1 MKCWAPAVSVT
12 YIDGICLWED
22 LNRRKVCRGPEISCG
37 PWTQE
42 SASLFFKE
50 FSSKTAEDGEI
61 ENTHPPD
68 WSLGSE
74 LSALLRDK
82 RTRRIALLLVFNL
95 TSCFFLVAWCA
106 STQSIALQ
114 AYTSTVAFNLLSLL
128 TCLLTVWVEAKK
140 PSPVFSY
147 GYERFEVLAVFSATV
162 LAQLGS
168 LFVIKESVERLLLHQ
183 PEIHTGRLMVGA
195 GLAFTCHLVVTY
207 GLRNAALDHVIAASS
222 SSWLQEHVSDISQTL
237 VFLSGL
243 RTAVLV
249 SALRL
254 LIRCGRRLANALVV
268 SSSTAE
274 DGEIEVRI
282 SVGICSFVPA
292 LTHLL
297 LPRVN
302 PMILISFAGAVSI
315 FISDLIIQLRYYYV
329 VDTLA
334 AICVSSMMCATMLP
348 MSVYSG
354 KVLLQ
359 LSPTLSRNI
368 SLSITLL
375 QLSPTLSRNISLSI
389 TLLQLSPTLSRNIY
403 LSITLLTTPS
413 HIVGQLDKCLR
424 ETLTIDGVLEFRNEH
439 FWTLSF
445 GKLAGSL
452 QVRVRRDADEQLVL
466 AHVVDRL
473 SNLVTVLSVQVFK
486 DDWTYRR
493 GGALQPNCAPPPVQ
507 SAAVPV
513 NVLEANHTPPVTHY
527 ETLGDLYPP
536 SSTVTS
542 LPPSAS
548 LSNNVHTHAN
558 SSSSHRNKSLS
569 SKSMNNSMYSN
580 VYQTTPFR
588 PVPSVENNYL
598 SSLPP
603 TVTPSSSASG
613 TFQGSNAWF
622 TNRPGVAPT
631 DSVSPKRMNPFTAV
645 PTVSSV
651 QRNNLLLSGTKTLD
665 ADSFSFHPR

>member
-1 MKCWAPAVSVT
+1 M
-12 YIDGICLWED
+12 Y
-22 LNRRKVCRGPEISCG
+22 RRYRS
-37 PWTQE
+37 
-42 SASLFFKE
+42 
-50 FSSKTAEDGEI
+50 
-61 ENTHPPD
+61 
-68 WSLGSE
+68 
-74 LSALLRDK
+74 
-82 RTRRIALLLVFNL
+82 
-95 TSCFFLVAWCA
+95 
-106 STQSIALQ
+106 
-114 AYTSTVAFNLLSLL
+114 SLL

-168 LFVIKESVERLLLHQ
+168 LFVIKESVERLLLHPARDTHVSPPPRGELVWGQ
-183 PEIHTGRLMVGA
+183 RSDTGPILANILLGRLMVGA

-237 VFLSGL
+237 VFSSGL

-249 SALRL
+249 SVLRL

-274 DGEIEVRI
+274 GGGDRGFESR
-282 SVGICSFVPA
+282 ICSFVPA
-292 LTHLL
+292 LSHLL

-359 LSPTLSRNI
+359 
-368 SLSITLL
+368 
-375 QLSPTLSRNISLSI
+375 
-389 TLLQLSPTLSRNIY
+389 
-403 LSITLLTTPS
+403 TTPS

-493 GGALQPNCAPPPVQ
+493 GGALQPPNCAPLPVQ

-513 NVLEANHTPPVTHY
+513 NVLEANHTPPVTRY

-542 LPPSAS
+542 LPPSAP
-548 LSNNVHTHAN
+548 LSNNVHTHVN

-569 SKSMNNSMYSN
+569 SKSINNSVYSN

-588 PVPSVENNYL
+588 PVPSVENHYL

-603 TVTPSSSASG
+603 AVTPSSSGSG

-622 TNRPGVAPT
+622 TNRPAVAPT
-631 DSVSPKRMNPFTAV
+631 DSVSPKRMNPFAAV

>member
-22 LNRRKVCRGPEISCG
+22 LNGRKVCRGPEISCG

-50 FSSKTAEDGEI
+50 FSSK
-61 ENTHPPD
+61 NTHPPD
-68 WSLGSE
+68 WSFGSE

-114 AYTSTVAFNLLSLL
+114 AYTSTVAFNLLRDLKIRIRTLVDLTQPHTFVSVHGMYRRYCSSLL

-222 SSWLQEHVSDISQTL
+222 SSWLQEHVSDISQT
-237 VFLSGL
+237 
-243 RTAVLV
+243 
-249 SALRL
+249 
-254 LIRCGRRLANALVV
+254 
-268 SSSTAE
+268 
-274 DGEIEVRI
+274 
-282 SVGICSFVPA
+282 ICSFVPA
-292 LTHLL
+292 LSHLL

-329 VDTLA
+329 VDTLV

-359 LSPTLSRNI
+359 
-368 SLSITLL
+368 
-375 QLSPTLSRNISLSI
+375 
-389 TLLQLSPTLSRNIY
+389 
-403 LSITLLTTPS
+403 TTPS

-493 GGALQPNCAPPPVQ
+493 GGALQPPNCAPLPVQ

-513 NVLEANHTPPVTHY
+513 NVPEANHTPPVTRY

-542 LPPSAS
+542 LPPSAP

-569 SKSMNNSMYSN
+569 SKSINNSMYSN

-603 TVTPSSSASG
+603 TVTPSSSVSG

-622 TNRPGVAPT
+622 TNRPAVAPT
-631 DSVSPKRMNPFTAV
+631 DSLSPKRMNPFAAV

>member
-1 MKCWAPAVSVT
+1 MKIIVPNRDKSTAPAMQSLEIFPSSLVPWPKTRSRENQF
-12 YIDGICLWED
+12 GI
-22 LNRRKVCRGPEISCG
+22 PEGEETFGGCIISRNILMLD
-37 PWTQE
+37 W
-42 SASLFFKE
+42 AAK
-50 FSSKTAEDGEI
+50 DEI
-61 ENTHPPD
+61 GGTHPSD

-106 STQSIALQ
+106 STQSIVVLTQ
-114 AYTSTVAFNLLSLL
+114 LYTFVSVHGMYRWYRSSLL

-195 GLAFTCHLVVTY
+195 GLAFMCHLVVTY
-207 GLRNAALDHVIAASS
+207 GLRNAALEHVIAASS
-222 SSWLQEHVSDISQTL
+222 SSWLQEHVSDISQT
-237 VFLSGL
+237 
-243 RTAVLV
+243 
-249 SALRL
+249 
-254 LIRCGRRLANALVV
+254 
-268 SSSTAE
+268 
-274 DGEIEVRI
+274 
-282 SVGICSFVPA
+282 ICSFVPA
-292 LTHLL
+292 LSHLL

-359 LSPTLSRNI
+359 VFDDPCLYRVCS
-368 SLSITLL
+368 SL
-375 QLSPTLSRNISLSI
+375 Q
-389 TLLQLSPTLSRNIY
+389 
-403 LSITLLTTPS
+403 TTPS

-493 GGALQPNCAPPPVQ
+493 GGALQPTCAPLPVQ

-513 NVLEANHTPPVTHY
+513 NVLEANHTPPVSHY
-527 ETLGDLYPP
+527 ETVDDLYPP

-542 LPPSAS
+542 LPPSVP

-569 SKSMNNSMYSN
+569 SKSINNSMYSN
-580 VYQTTPFR
+580 VYQTTHFR

-603 TVTPSSSASG
+603 AVTPSS
-613 TFQGSNAWF
+613 TFPGSNAWF
-622 TNRPGVAPT
+622 TNRPVVAPM
-631 DSVSPKRMNPFTAV
+631 DAVSPKRMNPFSAV

-665 ADSFSFHPR
+665 ADSFSFQPR